1 MDDGCWT
8 RMISGEEVKS
18 DWIFGYILKTEL
30 SECAYWIRHWMCRR
44 WTDQGGLQSLSW
56 ATARI
61 KFAIYSYGK
70 CVRGLG
76 LVRWWGSGL
85 SLRYPLNIQME
96 MASRQLI
103 ISTWDSGESPGL
115 KISKVGASPYTYH
128 GSDCRQKRGPRTEL
142 WGTPLFSGWGE
153 GEEPAK
159 DPK

>member
-30 SECAYWIRHWMCRR
+30 SECAYWIRHWMCRH

-56 ATARI
+56 AAARI

-70 CVRGLG
+70 RVRGVG

-85 SLRYPLNIQME
+85 SLRLIFTTILFIPLLHSTNINWVPTLCQ
-96 MASRQLI
+96 ARHCARCWRYNRVRTDTVSLI
-103 ISTWDSGESPGL
+103 IM
-115 KISKVGASPYTYH
+115 ISFIPLLNNICWLPSM
-128 GSDCRQKRGPRTEL
+128 
-142 WGTPLFSGWGE
+142 WGVLI
-153 GEEPAK
+153 
-159 DPK
+159 